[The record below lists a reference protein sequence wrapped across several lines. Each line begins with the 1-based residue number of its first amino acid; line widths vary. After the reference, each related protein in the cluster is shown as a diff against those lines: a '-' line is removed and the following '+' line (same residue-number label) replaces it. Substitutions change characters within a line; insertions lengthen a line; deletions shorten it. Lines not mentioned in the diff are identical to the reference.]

1 MSPEECLCR
10 RSNLFATLTTPA
22 EGNCA
27 ASNYPIPPKA
37 GIYSGTVGQLLGDS
51 YQILIVMLTYTVVFR
66 DGPEKY
72 QAWQEYKGMQNSSSN
87 ILPFSI
93 LTHAALPVISV
104 CPVKRPK
111 LDSSGK
117 KYSFKQEKELMR
129 EKIYTALRIA
139 KYNGHTRLCIGTFG
153 LGPGFR
159 NPPEEVAIMWR
170 DALLK
175 DPEFVGS
182 FQDVVFSF
190 EAPEGVVAVSSS
202 SSTSRHSSSKSSS
215 KSSSSSSSSKSSVA
229 ADLEIFQHVFKPA
242 VIHGTTPQDFQPSP
256 QLTTPDYSPSSSASG
271 Y

>member
-1 MSPEECLCR
+1 
-10 RSNLFATLTTPA
+10 
-22 EGNCA
+22 
-27 ASNYPIPPKA
+27 
-37 GIYSGTVGQLLGDS
+37 
-51 YQILIVMLTYTVVFR
+51 
-66 DGPEKY
+66 
-72 QAWQEYKGMQNSSSN
+72 
-87 ILPFSI
+87 
-93 LTHAALPVISV
+93 V

-175 DPEFVGS
+175 DPEFSGS

-190 EAPEGVVAVSSS
+190 EPPEGAVAVSSTS
-202 SSTSRHSSSKSSS
+202 SSRHSSSKSSS

-229 ADLEIFQHVFKPA
+229 AELEIFKHVFNPA
-242 VIHGTTPQDFQPSP
+242 VIHGSSPQGFQPSSSSDSSM
-256 QLTTPDYSPSSSASG
+256 TPGYSPNPSG